1 MSLSISFKSGKITKY
16 LHTFFVQG
24 GESKC
29 HKPAFFIFGTDWHTL
44 MKYDFCFGLS
54 VVEQTI

>member
-1 MSLSISFKSGKITKY
+1 LSFRFKSGNVTKS

-29 HKPAFFIFGTDWHTL
+29 HKPAFFIFGAEWHTL
-44 MKYDFCFGLS
+44 MKFDICFGLS
-54 VVEQTI
+54 VVEQTM